1 MSSAELPNPL
11 DYRKPEY
18 PVDSLFL
25 KRWSPRAMSGK
36 PVAKD
41 ELMSLFEAARWAPST
56 YNEQEWRFVYAMRDT
71 PAWDK
76 LFGFLMEANQVWCK
90 NAGVLILTCTR
101 KTFVRNGKEN
111 PVCILDAGLALENLH
126 LQATI
131 MGLVAHSMAGFGR
144 DMARRELAIPDV
156 FDIQAMTAVGRPG
169 DPSVLPEDVR
179 EREKPTTRKPFDQ
192 IVREGVFDFAE

>member
-1 MSSAELPNPL
+1 MSSADLPNPL

-18 PVDSLFL
+18 PVDSLFPR
-25 KRWSPRAMSGK
+25 RWSPRAMSGK
-36 PVAKD
+36 PVAQD

-71 PAWDK
+71 PAWEK

-90 NAGVLILTCTR
+90 NAGVLILTCAR

-111 PVCILDAGLALENLH
+111 PVCVLDAGMALQNLH

-131 MGLVAHSMAGFGR
+131 MGLVAHSMAGFGG
-144 DMARRELAIPDV
+144 DMARRELQIPDL
-156 FDIQAMTAVGRPG
+156 FEIKAMTAVGRPG
-169 DPSVLPEDVR
+169 DPNALPDGVR
-179 EREKPTTRKPFDQ
+179 EMEKPSTRKPFDQ
-192 IVREGVFDFAE
+192 FVREGVFDFAE

>member
-1 MSSAELPNPL
+1 MSSADLPNPL
-11 DYRKPEY
+11 DFRKPEY
-18 PVDSLFL
+18 PVDSLFP

-36 PVAKD
+36 PIARE

-90 NAGVLILTCTR
+90 DAGVLILTSAR
-101 KTFVRNGKEN
+101 KTFVRNDKPN
-111 PVCILDAGLALENLH
+111 PVCVLDAGMALQNLH

-131 MGLVAHSMAGFGR
+131 MGLVAHSMAGFDR
-144 DMARRELAIPDV
+144 DVARRELSIPEL
-156 FDIQAMTAVGRPG
+156 FDIQAMTAIGRPG
-169 DPSVLPEDVR
+169 DPNALPSELK

-192 IVREGVFDFAE
+192 FVREGAFDFKD